1 MNRFASRFVYTTCY
15 TFPMGWF
22 PEPSWLPARFPRTTR
37 LFMGSS
43 DGAHAA
49 VDMVEEM
56 RKRKLEA
63 PSGEPSPAIGQ
74 S

>member
-1 MNRFASRFVYTTCY
+1 VV
-15 TFPMGWF
+15 FPTV
-22 PEPSWLPARFPRTTR
+22 LVARSVPKDNP
-37 LFMGSS
+37 LVHGLV

-49 VDMVEEM
+49 VDMVDEM